1 MNDHRAELSRL
12 EQQLDLAQQNF
23 QKQLVVKENQI
34 KAMSMAQEMS
44 KRRLQQAE
52 ETINDFLSLTQ

>member
-12 EQQLDLAQQNF
+12 EQQIDLAQQNY
-23 QKQLVVKENQI
+23 QKQLVIKENQI

-44 KRRLQQAE
+44 KRKL
-52 ETINDFLSLTQ
+52 